1 MNPAPPR
8 PSRSRWQPLRAGLVD
23 LYHYD
28 DEEFRFHD
36 GRLLLRGNNGAGKS
50 KVLALTLP
58 FLLDADLSAHRVEP
72 DGDRGKRMEWNLLLG
87 GAHPHTERTGYTWLE
102 LGRRAADGTEEFRTL
117 GCGMKAVT
125 GRGIARH
132 WFFSTTARCGEDLHL
147 VDRTGTALPR
157 DRLVDVLGASGTVFD
172 SRGAYR
178 RHVDETFF
186 RLGEDRYG
194 ALVDLLIQLRQP
206 QLTKRPDER
215 ALSAALTEAL
225 PPVDPGVLADVAE
238 AFRTLEDD
246 RHDLQAVLEARDA
259 AAAFEG
265 HYRRYARAAAKRRT
279 RELLTAHSRYE
290 RHGRDLRRAA
300 SEREE
305 ADARLTAAERDL
317 HELQR
322 RRTELDEE
330 HRVLAGDT
338 RLSELAEAENSARL
352 AATAATDARGRAED
366 TARSSASAAAQLTE
380 REGTGER
387 ARAELAA
394 ADEALRAAAT
404 GAGVPRPPGAP
415 DPADGDAD
423 AEGHHAALLEV
434 ARRRRTEAEHVR
446 ALLRELE
453 GARARVATRQAER
466 DRAAAR
472 ADGAAA
478 RVTEAQAAVEA
489 ATAAHLDAAR
499 TALEAATELALDDP
513 AGVLDETRWWAA
525 TLDGRSPLATA
536 ADSAHERTTRE
547 LAAARA
553 AADLRARD
561 LTGRVRDLN
570 TERERLLAGEDT
582 APHVPRT
589 RPADRRGRPGAPL
602 WQVVDFAPEVP
613 ESERAGLEAALEA
626 AGLLDAWISPDAS
639 LRTAPDGDVLLT
651 AGAAVAGDSLLGVL
665 VPAVDRADAQA
676 AALSDEAVAAVL
688 TGISRG
694 SADGAGTGVGVDG
707 SFHLGVLTGRWGKP
721 RAEFVGRGARE
732 SARRERLAALEAEL
746 AALTVEVADAQAEVA
761 RIDRRGDV
769 LAAER
774 RALPDEAPLHAAH
787 AERTSAEREAR
798 RAAED
803 VTRAGEVLEE
813 SVAAAREV
821 ELRTAGE
828 ARDVHLVPESAAV
841 EAVLAAVAEFRERAG
856 DLRARLREAV
866 RAHAELVRART
877 EAQRAADEAE
887 RAAAVQRDR
896 EQDAAAAQA
905 RLEALRSTTG
915 AEVAELQRRLGEVR
929 AALDGLAGRLRAADA
944 ERSAATRALGVAE
957 GDHARLT
964 GQSAQA
970 EADRDAAVAALQRFT
985 ATGVVAATA
994 AGVDAPD
1001 RDAPWAASPAVQFA
1015 RRLDAAIP
1023 EELDE
1028 GEFQRAQTALSTE
1041 VKKLN
1046 DTLARRG
1053 NSALLSVAEGA
1064 VVVEVRFAGRATSVH
1079 ELRTD
1084 LDADAGER
1092 QRLLDAREREVLE
1105 NHLVAEVAAQL
1116 QALIRAAEEHV
1127 LQMNTEL
1134 EQRPT
1139 STGMRLRMQWLPV
1152 EDGPAG
1158 LAEARRRLL
1167 RQSAD
1172 AWSAQ
1177 DRTAVGEFLQRRIQA
1192 VRQDSTAGTWLEHLT
1207 NALDYRRWHRFAVQ
1221 RHQNGQWRPAT
1232 GPASGGERVLAAS
1245 VPLFAAAS
1253 AHYRSAGNPD
1263 APRIIT
1269 LDEAFAGVDDTARA
1283 DYLGLLA
1290 EFDLDVVMTSEREWA
1305 CYPQVP
1311 GIGICQLSRKE
1322 GVDAVL
1328 VTSFRWDGRAREQ
1341 VPRTAAPATAPAPP
1355 RQQPGAEQDDLFS

>member
-28 DEEFRFHD
+28 LEEFWFHD

-102 LGRRAADGTEEFRTL
+102 LGRVRADGTEEFRTL

-125 GRGIARH
+125 GRGVARH

-157 DRLVDVLGASGTVFD
+157 DRLVDALGASGTVFD

-225 PPVDPGVLADVAE
+225 PPVDAGVLADVAE
-238 AFRTLEDD
+238 AFRTLDDD
-246 RHDLQAVLEARDA
+246 RNDLRAVLEARDA
-259 AAAFEG
+259 AAAFED

-300 SEREE
+300 TDREE
-305 ADARLTAAERDL
+305 ADARLVAAERDL
-317 HELQR
+317 HEMQR
-322 RRTELDEE
+322 QRTRLDEE

-338 RLSELAEAENSARL
+338 RISELAEAENSARL
-352 AATAATDARGRAED
+352 AATAAADARRTAQATAASSTSSRARLD
-366 TARSSASAAAQLTE
+366 E
-380 REGTGER
+380 REGTDQR

-394 ADEALRAAAT
+394 ADEALRTAAT
-404 GAGVPRPPGAP
+404 DAGVPRHPGTP
-415 DPADGDAD
+415 DPAAGDVD
-423 AEGHHAALLEV
+423 AEAHHAVLLEV
-434 ARRRRTEAEHVR
+434 AQRRRTEAEHVR
-446 ALLRELE
+446 VLLRELDA
-453 GARARVATRQAER
+453 ARARVAAGQAEH
-466 DRAAAR
+466 DRATAHADAAAAR
-472 ADGAAA
+472 A
-478 RVTEAQAAVEA
+478 TEAQDAVEA
-489 ATAAHLDAAR
+489 AATAHLDAAR
-499 TALEAATELALDDP
+499 AALETATELVLDDP
-513 AGVLDETRWWAA
+513 AGVLDETRWWTA
-525 TLDGRSPLATA
+525 TLDGRSPLGIA
-536 ADSAHERTTRE
+536 ADTAHERAARE

-553 AADLRARD
+553 AAELHVRD
-561 LTGRVRDLN
+561 LTGRVRDLRA
-570 TERERLLAGEDT
+570 ERERLLAGEGT
-582 APHVPRT
+582 APDVPRT
-589 RPADRRGRPGAPL
+589 RPADRRHRPGAPL
-602 WQVVDFAPEVP
+602 WQVVDFAPDLP
-613 ESERAGLEAALEA
+613 EGERAGLEAALEA
-626 AGLLDAWISPDAS
+626 AGLLDAWICPDAS

-651 AGAAVAGDSLLGVL
+651 AGAVVAGDSLLGVL

-676 AALSDEAVAAVL
+676 ATLSDDVVAAAL
-688 TGISRG
+688 AGIARG
-694 SADGAGTGVGVDG
+694 SADGAGTAVGVDG
-707 SFHLGVLTGRWGKP
+707 SFRLGVLTGRWGKH

-732 SARRERLAALEAEL
+732 SARRERLAAVDAEL
-746 AALTVEVADAQAEVA
+746 AALAVEVADAQAEAV

-787 AERTSAEREAR
+787 ATRTSTEGEAR
-798 RAAED
+798 RAAEA
-803 VTRAGEVLEE
+803 VTRAGDALERA
-813 SVAAAREV
+813 VAVVREA
-821 ELRTAGE
+821 ELRAAGE
-828 ARDVHLVPESAAV
+828 ARDVRLVPERTAV
-841 EAVLAAVAEFRERAG
+841 EAVLSAVAEFRERAG
-856 DLRARLREAV
+856 DLRSRLREAG
-866 RAHAELVRART
+866 RAHAELVRARA

-887 RAAAVQRDR
+887 RAAAVQRER
-896 EQDAAAAQA
+896 EQAGAATQA

-915 AEVAELQRRLGEVR
+915 AEVADLQRRLGEVR
-929 AALDGLAGRLRAADA
+929 AALEALAGQLTAADA
-944 ERSAATRALGVAE
+944 ERSTATLALGA
-957 GDHARLT
+957 ARGRHEQLT

-985 ATGVVAATA
+985 GTGVVAATG
-994 AGVDAPD
+994 AGVDAPG
-1001 RDAPWAASPAVQFA
+1001 REAPWAASPAVQFA
-1015 RRLDAAIP
+1015 RRLDTAIP

-1028 GEFQRAQTALSTE
+1028 KEFERAQAAVGAE

-1064 VVVEVRFAGRATSVH
+1064 VVVEVRFAGRSTTVH

-1084 LDADAGER
+1084 LDADAGQR

-1116 QALIRAAEEHV
+1116 QELIRTAEQHV
-1127 LQMNTEL
+1127 LQMNAEL

-1172 AWSAQ
+1172 AWSAE

-1207 NALDYRRWHRFAVQ
+1207 TALDYRHWHRFAVQ
-1221 RHQNGQWRPAT
+1221 RHQNGQWRPAS

-1253 AHYRSAGNPD
+1253 AHYRSAGNPH

-1311 GIGICQLSRKE
+1311 GIGICQLSRRE
-1322 GVDAVL
+1322 GIDAVL

-1341 VPRTAAPATAPAPP
+1341 LPRPTTPAVAPAP
-1355 RQQPGAEQDDLFS
+1355 RTHPGVEQDDLFS